1 MHSEEQFESQH
12 GLKGRN
18 SLETDRQKG
27 VLFVLED
34 SLLTSGR
41 HKVIQMEFCDNTENI
56 NVVESMI
63 YINLQGCVLT
73 TGSWTDVIRHSLID
87 SDKQ

>member
-18 SLETDRQKG
+18 SFETDRQKG
-27 VLFVLED
+27 VLFVLGD

-56 NVVESMI
+56 NVVGCMI
-63 YINLQGCVLT
+63 YINQSRVCVNNGFLD
-73 TGSWTDVIRHSLID
+73 GRHTSFFD
-87 SDKQ
+87 

>member
-1 MHSEEQFESQH
+1 MFFE
-12 GLKGRN
+12 R
-18 SLETDRQKG
+18 
-27 VLFVLED
+27 
-34 SLLTSGR
+34 
-41 HKVIQMEFCDNTENI
+41 
-56 NVVESMI
+56 MI